1 MVLFFIVPPGSFSID
16 AISFKAFVDGGV
28 TDAELFR
35 KLRYG
40 FLFFN
45 IKADYFLSFILPAFD
60 MLIHHNAAS
69 FKSIT
74 DSVSMTPKFLGK
86 VIGRY
91 ASFVFLDNSSSF
103 RIGQMFLLLFDA
115 FYDRIGVVG

>member
-45 IKADYFLSFILPAFD
+45 IKADYFLSFVFSALNVLVHDYSTTFQ
-60 MLIHHNAAS
+60 
-69 FKSIT
+69 
-74 DSVSMTPKFLGK
+74 SVTNGVAVATEFLGK